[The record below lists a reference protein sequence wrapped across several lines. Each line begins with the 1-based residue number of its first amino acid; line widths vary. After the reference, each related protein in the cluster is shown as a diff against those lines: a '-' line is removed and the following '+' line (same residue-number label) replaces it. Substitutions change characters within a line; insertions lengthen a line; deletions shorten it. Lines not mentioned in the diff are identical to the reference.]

1 MSSWENILPY
11 FPAKELACR
20 HCALIKLDLV
30 FAAALVALRHAW
42 STPLNPTSISRCPTH
57 NENVG
62 GHPRSLHLTENP
74 VHQTD
79 GTAAIDI
86 YWEDWPVETKLKFA
100 QLAWSMDWS
109 LGLSKT
115 FIHIDARSFLP
126 GLKLVQKIYHY
137 DSWNSPFSDEE
148 VKNEHS

>member
-30 FAAALVALRHAW
+30 FAAALVAIRHAW
-42 STPLNPTSISRCPTH
+42 GSPLNPTSICRCPEH
-57 NENVG
+57 NKNEK
-62 GHPRSLHLTENP
+62 GHKRSMHLTANP

-79 GTAAIDI
+79 GSAAIDI
-86 YWEDWPVETKLKFA
+86 EWRDWPTETKLKFA
-100 QLAWSMDWS
+100 QLAWSMGWS

-115 FIHIDARSFLP
+115 FIHIDARAFLP
-126 GLKLVQKIYHY
+126 NVKLTQRIYHY
-137 DSWNSPFSDEE
+137 ASWDSPFTDGQIKWE
-148 VKNEHS
+148 V